1 MNERRGVLYFHKL
14 YNRKGQ
20 ITNSSNI
27 LEYLLQPSSIAEKI
41 NEIRQE
47 QTRRVLLNIN
57 KTYTLKVQQIVTLNY
72 SLRIQIYTP
81 K

>member
-1 MNERRGVLYFHKL
+1 MNERRGVLYIHKL

-27 LEYLLQPSSIAEKI
+27 LEYLLQPSSIAQKI